1 MKNLGADVKPVALK
15 DIYSAVE
22 RLVPIHV
29 RHQQHVCDYLQR
41 QDSGGTMKKKR

>member
-22 RLVPIHV
+22 RLVPPSCATPATCM
-29 RHQQHVCDYLQR
+29 RLPTKA
-41 QDSGGTMKKKR
+41 G